1 MISSAYVKSRNK
13 KAIKQVLLKMK
24 EKSDAINTI
33 TTAGLTAY
41 QNIVKKTFGYN
52 LKEGK
57 YKIEHKVVNASKG
70 EGFNIG
76 VERMHNT
83 IRQRTKTFR
92 GFHGSIESAYAVM
105 KGIEIYYNFIRKY
118 EALKNKTPSE
128 LAIPD
133 LKFETPNRWLEL
145 IELSNKFN
153 Y

>member
-1 MISSAYVKSRNK
+1 MNKTDSFQERFLLTLDSDQTSKLIRSMLKSP
-13 KAIKQVLLKMK
+13 L
-24 EKSDAINTI
+24 
-33 TTAGLTAY
+33 GLS
-41 QNIVKKTFGYN
+41 
-52 LKEGK
+52 
-57 YKIEHKVVNASKG
+57 HKVVNASKG

-105 KGIEIYYNFIRKY
+105 KGIEIYYNFIRRY

>member
-1 MISSAYVKSRNK
+1 MLKSP
-13 KAIKQVLLKMK
+13 L
-24 EKSDAINTI
+24 
-33 TTAGLTAY
+33 GLS
-41 QNIVKKTFGYN
+41 
-52 LKEGK
+52 
-57 YKIEHKVVNASKG
+57 HKVVNASKG

-118 EALKNKTPSE
+118 EALKNKTLSE